1 MVTLILVSVCIMEL
15 LVLVDRIDIGRWY
28 SLGLLNSLLV
38 LDLVNCV
45 IDEIDSFIE
54 FVVKYHKLFYC

>member
-1 MVTLILVSVCIMEL
+1 MEL

-28 SLGLLNSLLV
+28 SLGLLKNLLV
-38 LDLVNCV
+38 LDLVNCG

-54 FVVKYHKLFYC
+54 FVVKYHKLLFC